1 MVISKSIRNRI
12 VGIFVV
18 LSIIL
23 ILVPLLSNNNESN
36 NRKSSNDDGAIAITK
51 HGAVVDENGA
61 TVEHDYSDLLA
72 GDDNYGQIP
81 LNNSQS
87 VSNTQA
93 TSPFDALNTNNQ
105 GNNLASN
112 NILDAAPMDEPFETH
127 KLETAHPISQTP
139 AKPNT
144 VVAQSTFVK
153 PQQQTVKT
161 EVLTSSRNS
170 NTQAKPAASHT
181 TTASTK
187 LISGQYGAQVGAFSQ
202 KSQVDSVISQL
213 KSAGFKAIPHQINVN
228 GKQMTRVYAGVAK
241 DKSGIQ
247 KICAL
252 VKSRLNL
259 PCYASQL

>member
-36 NRKSSNDDGAIAITK
+36 NRKSLNDDGAIAITK
-51 HGAVVDENGA
+51 QGAVVDENGA

-72 GDDNYGQIP
+72 GDDNNGQIP

-112 NILDAAPMDEPFETH
+112 NIAPMDEPFEIH

-139 AKPNT
+139 AKSNT
-144 VVAQSTFVK
+144 IVAQSTVVK

-170 NTQAKPAASHT
+170 NTQAKTAATHT

-241 DKSGIQ
+241 DKAGIQ